1 MPSSSSSAAA
11 AMMCCGSSPRR
22 AAALAAQAAGGGF
35 DEPPARMATKA
46 EQLPPSALEE
56 RYEMHEL
63 CGSGK
68 FAEVRRAR
76 RRSAEGARPEE
87 FALKFI
93 DKRVAHSDQSNVER
107 EVDIALSLEHPN
119 VVRSFHALE
128 TPQHVVLC
136 MQLVDGLDAFE
147 HYSAQADRL
156 GPARVT
162 PEKEVAGHCLD
173 VLQALQYLHARG
185 IAHRDLKLEN
195 IMITTGGRA
204 VVVDFGCAGRVSSG
218 ESGGGGGG
226 GGVMKTMCGTL
237 EYAAPELLLSEPYGV
252 ACDIWS
258 LGVVAFILLSGGD
271 RPFWDGNQKK
281 LIRMVSDGS
290 GKHKHSY
297 RDASWTK
304 RSLTCRGF
312 IDSCLTKDPDQR
324 PSAASLLANAW
335 MQLASRGE
343 DVPAV
348 ATPVAEAEPPQSH
361 DKEALASSHADSAAE
376 TTPAEGDAVTKALQ
390 ARRRFRLAGH
400 TIGAVV
406 RWRSFTETVSVRRE
420 LVDTSA

>member
-1 MPSSSSSAAA
+1 MSG
-11 AMMCCGSSPRR
+11 MCCGASPRK
-22 AAALAAQAAGGGF
+22 AAAVAAQAAGGGF
-35 DEPPARMATKA
+35 DGPPQPLPARMSTKA
-46 EQLPPSALEE
+46 EQLPPAALEE

-76 RRSAEGARPEE
+76 QRSSDGSRPEE
-87 FALKFI
+87 LALKFI
-93 DKRVAHSDQSNVER
+93 DKRVAHSDHSNVER
-107 EVDIALSLEHPN
+107 EVDIALCLDHPN
-119 VVRSFHALE
+119 IVRSFHALE

-147 HYSAQADRL
+147 HYSAAADRL
-156 GPARVT
+156 GPAQVT
-162 PEKEVAGHCLD
+162 PEKEVAGHCRD

-195 IMITTGGRA
+195 IMVTKGGRA
-204 VVVDFGCAGRVSSG
+204 VVVDFGCAGRISSAESG
-218 ESGGGGGG
+218 SGGGS
-226 GGVMKTMCGTL
+226 GGVGVMETMCGTL
-237 EYAAPELLLSEPYGV
+237 EYAAPELLLDQPYGV
-252 ACDIWS
+252 GCDIWS

-290 GKHKHSY
+290 GKHKHNY

-312 IDSCLTKDPDQR
+312 IDSCLTKDPQQR
-324 PSAASLLANAW
+324 PSAASLLGHAW
-335 MQLASRGE
+335 IQLAPRSE
-343 DVPAV
+343 NV
-348 ATPVAEAEPPQSH
+348 AQTVASIAEAEPPRSR
-361 DKEALASSHADSAAE
+361 DKEALAGSLADSEAE
-376 TTPAEGDAVTKALQ
+376 TAPEGDAATKALQ
-390 ARRRFRLAGH
+390 ARRRFRLAGNAV
-400 TIGAVV
+400 GAMV

-420 LVDTSA
+420 LVATSA